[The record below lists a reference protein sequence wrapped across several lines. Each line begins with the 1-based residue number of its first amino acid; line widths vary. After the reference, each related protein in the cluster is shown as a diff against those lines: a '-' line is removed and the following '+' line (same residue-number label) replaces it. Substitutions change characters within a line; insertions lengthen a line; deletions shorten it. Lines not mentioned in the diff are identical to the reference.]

1 MIRDDLVKQ
10 LEKAEQIAAA
20 TRGQHISIS
29 FPAIEAVF
37 RANEALHIWDMAYA
51 AGAKDEREAC
61 AKVIENDCHDDMT
74 RAEEA
79 AAIRARGEK

>member
-1 MIRDDLVKQ
+1 MNRDDIIRTAREAGLGTVLCHNSVEGDRVWIEGADWHDE
-10 LEKAEQIAAA
+10 LERFAELL
-20 TRGQHISIS
+20 
-29 FPAIEAVF
+29 EAKV
-37 RANEALHIWDMAYA
+37 RA
-51 AGAKDEREAC
+51 DEREAC